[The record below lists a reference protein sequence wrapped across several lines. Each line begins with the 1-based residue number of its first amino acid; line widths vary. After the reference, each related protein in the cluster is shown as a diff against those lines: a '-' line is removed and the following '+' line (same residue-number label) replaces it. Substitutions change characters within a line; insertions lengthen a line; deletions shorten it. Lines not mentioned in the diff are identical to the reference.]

1 MVKGASVRARYWGSQ
16 EDELDAEGYFS
27 TGDLAIIDDVGN
39 LKITGR
45 SKDLV
50 KSGGEWINPAEIE
63 DIIGRLPQIALVAVI
78 GIPHPRWGERP
89 MLIFETRKGRAIDPE
104 TLKQTLRGV
113 VPDWWLPEKIVRVER
128 MPLAA
133 TGKIDKVRL
142 RADYAQDPESRI
154 DPGS

>member
-1 MVKGASVRARYWGSQ
+1 VEETVTAY
-16 EDELDAEGYFS
+16 E
-27 TGDLAIIDDVGN
+27 TGN

-45 SKDLV
+45 AKDLV

-89 MLIFETRKGRAIDPE
+89 MLIFETRPGWTVGPE
-104 TLKQTLRGV
+104 TLQQTLRGV
-113 VPDWWLPEKIVRVER
+113 VPDWWLPEKIVRVEH

-142 RADYAQDPESRI
+142 RAEYAHDPESQN
-154 DPGS
+154 